1 MRFFL
6 SALMVWMSIA
16 HAAADDLSSLNKIIE
31 ITKMSK
37 VRVTLEMQD
46 ANKQELLRFCKI
58 MIEKLGACQ
67 MQVKGEEKKAVKAIS
82 TASGEIEGKQAH
94 EFLSMIQKEFIDT
107 VPGTK
112 WESTTN
118 FDMAQ
123 SPGKQRLKICRKGCD

>member
-6 SALMVWMSIA
+6 SALIVWMSIA
-16 HAAADDLSSLNKIIE
+16 QVAAEDLSSLNKIIE

-37 VRVTLEMQD
+37 VHVTLEMHD

-58 MIEKLGACQ
+58 IIEKLGTCQ
-67 MQVKGEEKKAVKAIS
+67 MQVKGDEKKAVKATS

-94 EFLSMIQKEFIDT
+94 EFLSMIQKEFVDT

-123 SPGKQRLKICRKGCD
+123 NSGKLSLKICRKGCD

>member
-1 MRFFL
+1 MRFIL
-6 SALMVWMSIA
+6 GALMVWMSIA
-16 HAAADDLSSLNKIIE
+16 QASAEDLSSLNKIIE

-37 VRVTLEMQD
+37 VHVTLEMHD

-58 MIEKLGACQ
+58 MIEKLGTCQ
-67 MQVKGEEKKAVKAIS
+67 MQVKGDEKKAVKATS
-82 TASGEIEGKQAH
+82 TATGEIEGKHAH
-94 EFLSMIQKEFIDT
+94 EFLNMIQKEFVDT

-123 SPGKQRLKICRKGCD
+123 SPGKLSLKICRNGCD